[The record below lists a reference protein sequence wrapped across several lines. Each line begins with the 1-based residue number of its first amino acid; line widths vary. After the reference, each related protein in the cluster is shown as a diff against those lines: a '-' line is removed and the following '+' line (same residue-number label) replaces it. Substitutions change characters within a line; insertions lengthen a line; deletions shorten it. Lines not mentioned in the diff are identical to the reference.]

1 MRSNE
6 PVLTLHGVGKR
17 YYLNFHKPSDLK
29 SAVLHLPSVLAMRG
43 KHPFWALRDVNLEV
57 RRGEA
62 LGVIGHNGSGKS
74 TLLRLM
80 AGLARPTEGAV
91 RVQGRISPLL
101 ELGAGFHPQLSGR
114 ENLIVNAVL
123 LGLRR
128 REALERMP
136 EIIAFA
142 ELEEFI
148 DQPMRTYSQGMYMR
162 LGFAVAV
169 HVEPEIL
176 LVDEVLAVGDAD
188 FQAKC
193 FAHIERLRAAG
204 VTIVLVSHD
213 LAAVERFCERAVLL
227 QHGRMAAEG
236 APREVIDQYLAHGVQ
251 PSPLAQ

>member
-1 MRSNE
+1 
-6 PVLTLHGVGKR
+6 
-17 YYLNFHKPSDLK
+17 
-29 SAVLHLPSVLAMRG
+29 MRG
-43 KHPFWALRDVNLEV
+43 KHPFWALRDIDLEV

-62 LGVIGHNGSGKS
+62 LGIIGHNGSGKS

-80 AGLARPTEGAV
+80 AGLARPTEGEV
-91 RVQGRISPLL
+91 RAYGRLSPLL

-128 REALERMP
+128 REALEKLP
-136 EIIAFA
+136 EIVAFA

-148 DQPMRTYSQGMYMR
+148 DQPMRMYSQGMYMR
-162 LGFAVAV
+162 LGFSVAV
-169 HVEPEIL
+169 HAKPEIL

-193 FAHIERLRAAG
+193 FAHIERLQADG

-213 LAAVERFCERAVLL
+213 LIAVERFCQRTVLL
-227 QHGRMAAEG
+227 EHGRIVAEG
-236 APREVIDQYLAHGVQ
+236 PPREVIDRYLSHGAE